1 MVVWTSAVVP
11 GPVRSGPRIV
21 GFVALFVSIRRDA
34 GGMLQVELR
43 DGESGEALLNR
54 FTKMVQKDG
63 ILREVKARRH
73 FISPSERERIAQRKA
88 AARRR
93 RRKARQRD

>member
-1 MVVWTSAVVP
+1 
-11 GPVRSGPRIV
+11 
-21 GFVALFVSIRRDA
+21 
-34 GGMLQVELR
+34 MLKVDLR
-43 DGESGEALLNR
+43 EGESPDQLLSR

-73 FISPSERERIAQRKA
+73 FISAGERERIAQRKA

-93 RRKARQRD
+93 RRKARSRD

>member
-1 MVVWTSAVVP
+1 
-11 GPVRSGPRIV
+11 
-21 GFVALFVSIRRDA
+21 
-34 GGMLQVELR
+34 MLQVQLR
-43 DGESGEALLNR
+43 DGESGDSLLNR

-73 FISPSERERIAQRKA
+73 FISAGERERIAQRKA

-93 RRKARQRD
+93 RRKARQRE